1 MKKEIIFACSSG
13 IATSTVVAEK
23 VEEFCKENGIDV
35 NARQATVGELSGLD
49 GSVDLFVVTS
59 DVGSGYNTPLVNA
72 LPILTGIGEQEV
84 LEQIVSILKEQYNI
98 KIRNNIKSKIAIT
111 DIPSNNKN

>member
-23 VEEFCKENGIDV
+23 VSEYCQENGIEV
-35 NARQATVGELSGLD
+35 NARQATVGELTGLE

-59 DVGSGYNTPLVNA
+59 DVGSGYKTPVVNA
-72 LPILTGIGEQEV
+72 LPILTGIGEQEI
-84 LEQIVSILKEQYNI
+84 LEKIVSILKEQ
-98 KIRNNIKSKIAIT
+98 
-111 DIPSNNKN
+111 

>member
-84 LEQIVSILKEQYNI
+84 LEQIVSILKEQ
-98 KIRNNIKSKIAIT
+98 
-111 DIPSNNKN
+111 